1 MAVSYDASTSATTPS
16 SLAIGSARPSAR
28 RPKQV
33 LHDGAVDFAVH
44 AGEQYLHDPESV
56 ISK

>member
-33 LHDGAVDFAVH
+33 LHDGADFAVH